1 MSKDKNKNED
11 VVVNDEPLPEGDQ
24 NPKEDEMLT
33 AEELKKASK
42 PKKKDEI
49 PTIKQPYFREIEER
63 MKMLEAAFR
72 FVIGKMSVDAQVEVY
87 AAFPELKGN

>member
-1 MSKDKNKNED
+1 MPKGKNKNED

-33 AEELKKASK
+33 AEEPTKAPKPQKKNK
-42 PKKKDEI
+42 I
-49 PTIKQPYFREIEER
+49 PTIKQPYFREIEGR

-72 FVIGKMSVDAQVEVY
+72 FVIGKMSVDAQAEVY